1 MHTPMAAK
9 LISELILAGTSTTLD
24 IEQFSIER
32 FRRGKLLET
41 TRLL

>member
-1 MHTPMAAK
+1 MAAK
-9 LISELILAGTSTTLD
+9 LLVALILDGKSCTLD

-32 FRRGKLLET
+32 FRNRRLLET